1 MSKVKLNKRNYKMF
15 AKSNI
20 LNAASPARS
29 TLYIGYEKK
38 NEYVELL
45 NSCAQLY
52 NNFQEFRDMRAR
64 AVRYLFGDQWGD
76 PIVDPET
83 GKTVREDTYIRRQGL
98 IPLKTNVMRKLVN
111 SVLGLYANSQSEP
124 IVVARDRDEAKA
136 SEMMTVMLQYVC
148 DINSFKEI
156 DRRGLEEALISAI
169 YVSND
174 QYIWDNERGRFDV
187 YMSNENP
194 NNVFFNS
201 SMLDVRMRDI
211 DLIGVLRDYSFDEL
225 KSTFAKNKEQEKYLS
240 ECYRNVLQYADYRQ
254 YKEFFDNKTL
264 RSKNFYMPQEPN
276 KCRVIEVW
284 KLETKERLRVH
295 DTLTGELYKAELS
308 EKSRFDQIN
317 AERIDELVELGGVA
331 EEALLI
337 EYEEYFDRY
346 WYYRYLTP
354 DGTCLKEG
362 ETPFAHKSHPFVI
375 TAYPLIDGEIHSKVY
390 DVIDQQ
396 RYINRYITQRDIING
411 VSMKGLVVYDKQAA
425 ENAGTKQYQIDRAIA
440 KPGAS
445 IAMDMSRG
453 LPIQQITSN
462 TNAGGD
468 MAMVNMMLEMVSQIF
483 GSSAA
488 MRGEKAQPGTPASL
502 YAQEAEN
509 SNNNISDLIAWY
521 NSANSRRFV
530 KILKLIQQY
539 YTEPMYINIA
549 GKNYSEEAKSFDPTK
564 IQNIDF
570 DVTVSRGQNSLAYR
584 MESENMLQF
593 LVQSGLL
600 QNIDMAIFYAENSQ
614 AQFSQQLAEK
624 LKQYKETMQQAAEEQ
639 QQAMAMAQQGGQP
652 DMQEQMQEAGLNVG
666 VPQEE
671 VGQ

>member
-1 MSKVKLNKRNYKMF
+1 MITLNKRNYKTF
-15 AKSNI
+15 SKSKI
-20 LNAASPARS
+20 LNSESAARHIIYREYRRDDENMRLLEDCAR
-29 TLYIGYEKK
+29 
-38 NEYVELL
+38 
-45 NSCAQLY
+45 LY
-52 NNFQEFRDMRAR
+52 NHFQEFRDRRAR

-76 PIVDPET
+76 LIPDPET
-83 GKTVREDTYIRRQGL
+83 GRMITEEALIRRQGL

-124 IVVARDRDEAKA
+124 IVVARDRAEVKA

-148 DINSFKEI
+148 DINAFKEI
-156 DRRGLEEALISAI
+156 DRRGLEEALVSAI
-169 YVSND
+169 YISND
-174 QYIWDNERGRFDV
+174 QYIWDSERERFEV

-201 SMLDVRMRDI
+201 SMLDVRMKDI

-225 KSTFAKNKEQEKYLS
+225 RSVFANTKEQAHYLA
-240 ECYRNVLQYADYRQ
+240 EIYRSAQTHTNYIQNKA
-254 YKEFFDNKTL
+254 FFDNSIIK
-264 RSKNFYMPQEPN
+264 SKNFYQPQDPS
-276 KCRVIEVW
+276 KYRVIEVW
-284 KLETKERLRVH
+284 RLETAERLRVH
-295 DTLTGELYKAELS
+295 DTLTGEFYKAEAK
-308 EKSRFDQIN
+308 ERERFDEIN
-317 AERIDELVELGGVA
+317 RERIDELVELGGVA
-331 EEALLI
+331 EDALLI
-337 EYEEYFDRY
+337 EYEDFFDRY

-354 DGTCLKEG
+354 DGVCLKEG
-362 ETPFAHKSHPFVI
+362 ETPFVHKSHPFVI
-375 TAYPLIDGEIHSKVY
+375 TAYPLIDGEIHSKIY

-425 ENAGTKQYQIDRAIA
+425 ESVGTKQHHIDRAIA

-509 SNNNISDLIAWY
+509 SNNNISDLITWY
-521 NSANSRRFV
+521 TNANSRRFV
-530 KILKLIQQY
+530 KVLKLIQQY

-549 GKNYSEEAKSFDPTK
+549 GKNYSEEAKAFDPEK
-564 IQNIDF
+564 IKNIEF
-570 DVTVSRGQNSLAYR
+570 DVTMSRGQNSLAYR
-584 MESENMLQF
+584 MESENILQF

-614 AQFSQQLAEK
+614 APFSQQLAEK
-624 LKQYKETMQQAAEEQ
+624 LKQYKETMQQAAEVE
-639 QQAMAMAQQGGQP
+639 QQAMAVSQQGRQP
-652 DMQEQMQEAGLNVG
+652 DLQTQMQEAGLNVG

-671 VGQ
+671 GGE